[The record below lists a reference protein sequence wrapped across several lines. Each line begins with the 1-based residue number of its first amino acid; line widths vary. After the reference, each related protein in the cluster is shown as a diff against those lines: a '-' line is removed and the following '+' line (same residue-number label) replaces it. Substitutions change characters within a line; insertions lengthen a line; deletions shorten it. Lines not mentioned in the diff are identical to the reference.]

1 MAVEDA
7 GPDGDRRPHGDRE
20 AEILAEAV
28 QAAEAAL
35 NPEDEA
41 TEAGVRRQMDS
52 LYVRDRWM
60 SLAFVAALLVV
71 LPFIVISMW
80 SIASPG
86 TRAVL
91 IAAGTVVAIY
101 NVASMLKLVR
111 TYHEDRDFI
120 YRRDV
125 AHLRELRAARRLARE
140 KA

>member
-1 MAVEDA
+1 MAVEESGA
-7 GPDGDRRPHGDRE
+7 HGDRGPRDDRE

-28 QAAEAAL
+28 HAAEEAL

-60 SLAFVAALLVV
+60 SLAFVVALLVV

-80 SIASPG
+80 SIAAPG
-86 TRAVL
+86 TRAV
-91 IAAGTVVAIY
+91 IIVAGAVVAIY

>member
-1 MAVEDA
+1 MVVEESGA
-7 GPDGDRRPHGDRE
+7 HGDRDPRDDRE

-28 QAAEAAL
+28 HAAEEAL

-60 SLAFVAALLVV
+60 SLAFVVALLVV

-80 SIASPG
+80 SIAAPG
-86 TRAVL
+86 TRAV
-91 IAAGTVVAIY
+91 IIVAGAVVAIY

>member
-1 MAVEDA
+1 VEET
-7 GPDGDRRPHGDRE
+7 GSQGDRESHGDRE

-28 QAAEAAL
+28 HAAEEAL

-80 SIASPG
+80 SIAAPG
-86 TRAVL
+86 TRAVII
-91 IAAGTVVAIY
+91 IAGAVVAVY

>member
-1 MAVEDA
+1 MRGQEA
-7 GPDGDRRPHGDRE
+7 GPDEDRE

-28 QAAEAAL
+28 HAAESAL
-35 NPEDEA
+35 NPEDAA

-60 SLAFVAALLVV
+60 SLAFVVALLVV

-80 SIASPG
+80 SIAAPG

-91 IAAGTVVAIY
+91 IAAAAVVAVY

-125 AHLRELRAARRLARE
+125 AHLRELRAARRLQRE
-140 KA
+140 RA